1 MGAWSAEPFGND
13 DAADWA
19 WELDD
24 AADWGIVRDALDAA
38 ADPEESDEGVDA
50 LAVAAA
56 EVVAHGLGRPTQSDS
71 YTESVAEFVARVGAP
86 PTDLAARAIEVLGVV
101 TSSDGPLR
109 ELWAETDES
118 EWLSR
123 TDEIRQALERS

>member
-24 AADWGIVRDALDAA
+24 AQDWDIVREAFDAV
-38 ADPEESDEGVDA
+38 ADPEDGDEGA
-50 LAVAAA
+50 EAIAVAAA

-71 YTESVAEFVARVGAP
+71 YTESVTDFVARVGAP
-86 PTDLAARAIEVLGVV
+86 PDDLPSRAVEALNAV
-101 TSSDGPLR
+101 TTSGGALR
-109 ELWAETDES
+109 ELWEDDA

-123 TDEIRQALERS
+123 TTEVRQAIEQE